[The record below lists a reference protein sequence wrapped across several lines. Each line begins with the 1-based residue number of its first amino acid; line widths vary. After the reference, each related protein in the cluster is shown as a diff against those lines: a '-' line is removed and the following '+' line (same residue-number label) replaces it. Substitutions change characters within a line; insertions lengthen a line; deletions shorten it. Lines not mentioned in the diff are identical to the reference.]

1 LTETT
6 GSTGKAPL
14 PGAPARSL
22 SVAHG
27 PAAAAAKARRWGSF
41 YYAEHVLRVMKGYS
55 WSLVMYSV
63 GHPVAYLF
71 AMGVG
76 LATLVDAQGAGAF
89 GGVGYVTFVAP
100 ALLVSAAVMTAA
112 NEFTFPVMGGFK
124 WRRTYYGP
132 HASPLTPQQIAAG
145 HIMAV
150 TLRFLLQSAVYFAA
164 VALFGAAPGGWGW
177 VTILV
182 ATLAALSFGLPLMAY
197 SASITEDKGQFAL
210 VMRFI
215 VMPLFLFSGTF
226 FPLES
231 LPLAVRW
238 IGWISPIWHG
248 TELGRVFS
256 YGYQEPA
263 LLTLLHVVVLVGL
276 AVAGWFLTR
285 RQFALR
291 MGR

>member
-1 LTETT
+1 LSEVT
-6 GSTGKAPL
+6 
-14 PGAPARSL
+14 GAPAR
-22 SVAHG
+22 AHS
-27 PAAAAAKARRWGSF
+27 PAVAAAKARRWGAF
-41 YYAEHVLRVMKGYS
+41 YYAEQVLRVMKGYG
-55 WSLVMYSV
+55 WSIIMYSV

-76 LATLVDAQGAGAF
+76 LATLVDSQGGAAF

-112 NEFTFPVMGGFK
+112 NEFTFPVMDGFK

-226 FPLES
+226 FPLDT
-231 LPLAVRW
+231 LPPAVRW

-256 YGYQEPA
+256 YGYQEPP
-263 LLTLLHVVVLVGL
+263 LLTLLHAAVLAGL
-276 AVAGWFLTR
+276 ALLGWFLTR
-285 RQFALR
+285 RRFAAR

>member
-1 LTETT
+1 MTEKT
-6 GSTGKAPL
+6 GSAQQAGLT
-14 PGAPARSL
+14 GAPARRL
-22 SVAHG
+22 PVAHG
-27 PAAAAAKARRWGSF
+27 PAVAAAKARRWGSF

-76 LATLVDAQGAGAF
+76 LATLVDAHGAGAF

-150 TLRFLLQSAVYFAA
+150 TLRFLLQSAIYFAA
-164 VALFGAAPGGWGW
+164 VALFGAAPGGLGW

-226 FPLES
+226 FPLDS

-263 LLTLLHVVVLVGL
+263 LLTLLHAAVLVGL
-276 AVAGWFLTR
+276 AVVGWFLTR

>member
-1 LTETT
+1 LT
-6 GSTGKAPL
+6 
-14 PGAPARSL
+14 GAPARSL

>member
-1 LTETT
+1 LSEVT
-6 GSTGKAPL
+6 
-14 PGAPARSL
+14 GAPAR
-22 SVAHG
+22 AHS
-27 PAAAAAKARRWGSF
+27 PAVAAAKARRWGAF
-41 YYAEHVLRVMKGYS
+41 YYAEQVLRVMKGYG
-55 WSLVMYSV
+55 WSIIMYSV

-76 LATLVDAQGAGAF
+76 LATLVDSQGGAAF

-112 NEFTFPVMGGFK
+112 NEFTFPVMDGFK

-226 FPLES
+226 FPLDT
-231 LPLAVRW
+231 LPPAVRW

-256 YGYQEPA
+256 YGYQEAP
-263 LLTLLHVVVLVGL
+263 LLTLLHAAVLAGL
-276 AVAGWFLTR
+276 ALLGWFLTR
-285 RQFALR
+285 RRFAAR

>member
-1 LTETT
+1 MTETT

-76 LATLVDAQGAGAF
+76 LATLVDAQGAAAF

-276 AVAGWFLTR
+276 VVAGWFLTR